1 MKKITIISLHLNY
14 GGIEKYISSLCK
26 MLQDE
31 YKINLIITYKMNE
44 KPSFNFS
51 NKIDIKYLID
61 GKSNK
66 EEIKQAIKHKNIIK
80 IISEGFK
87 SIKILF
93 LKKVRTKKAIK
104 ELECDYVI
112 TTRLYETKMVNKY
125 LKNSKIK
132 KIATEHNYP
141 TKKYLKTLSKNL
153 KHYDKLIVVNEE
165 IESLYKEY
173 LGTKVTNIPNFI
185 EQESEEHSKLK
196 NKQLIAVG
204 RFEPEKGFL
213 DLIDVMKLVTK
224 IDKEIKLTLIGDGSE
239 KKLILDKINECGL
252 KDNINLTG
260 YLNSKEIEYHML
272 NASLYVMTSIT
283 ESFGLVL
290 LEAMNMGLPIIS
302 FDSASGPKEL
312 LKNDNGILIK
322 NRDKKEMANKII
334 ELLNNKKILKE
345 YQQKSLSNI
354 KNYTLENTK
363 KNWEK
368 LFNEL
373 DKKSNK
379 KVLFIS
385 STGGHLNEL
394 LMLNSMLYKYKYQ
407 LITEKT
413 DSSKNLKKKYG
424 HKNTHFL
431 IYGTRKKKL
440 IYPFVLTINTIISFI
455 YYLRFRPKYIVTTGA
470 HTAGPICCIGKIF
483 GSKIIFIETF
493 ANRNTKS
500 ATGKIVYK
508 FADLFIVQWKEMKKQ
523 YKDSIYGGWIY

>member
-26 MLQDE
+26 MLQDD

-61 GKSNK
+61 GKPNK

-185 EQESEEHSKLK
+185 EEQSEEHTKLK

-345 YQQKSLSNI
+345 YQQKSLTNI

-363 KNWEK
+363 KNWNE

-373 DKKSNK
+373 DNKSNK

-394 LMLNSMLYKYKYQ
+394 LMLKSMFNKYNYQ
-407 LITEKT
+407 IITENT
-413 DSSKNLKKKYG
+413 ASSKNLKKKYG
-424 HKNTHFL
+424 NKNTHYL
-431 IYGTRKKKL
+431 LYGTRKQKL
-440 IYPFVLTINTIISFI
+440 IYPFILLINCFISLYYFI
-455 YYLRFRPKYIVTTGA
+455 KIRPKYIITTGA